1 MKMRNPVQVQDD
13 QQDEDKK
20 KEEDEEEECQ
30 GLAGAGLRDN

>member
-1 MKMRNPVQVQDD
+1 MKMRNPVQ
-13 QQDEDKK
+13 DEDKE